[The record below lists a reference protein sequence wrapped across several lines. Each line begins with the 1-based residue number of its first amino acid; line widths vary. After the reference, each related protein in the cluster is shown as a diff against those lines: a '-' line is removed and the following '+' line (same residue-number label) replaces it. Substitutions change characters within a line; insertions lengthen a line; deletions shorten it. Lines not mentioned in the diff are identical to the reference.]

1 MSNPDRDLLD
11 QINSSW
17 DEKVQRGR
25 VPESEASGFTEAIEF
40 LHESARPEAPSREFR
55 ERLRQQ
61 LALEHRTV
69 ASSESD
75 TSFQADGQQP
85 SPTPIQR
92 QRAGDD
98 AEAGPRSWL
107 NHAGELAAI
116 VAILIVAAAGVAL
129 WQSDDTGM
137 LPGGSGDENDEVAI
151 PTPEPSEPGQWNDVT
166 FEEAQALTPFNL
178 FVPENIPAGYAL
190 DNIMVMNLTEMAAQE
205 DYALGERE
213 DGDPFV
219 TVVYE
224 FQGDGDLIEI
234 ALQNLTSPGLEGDD
248 PQQSPTSPPD
258 QPRPPEDLSRGTLEV
273 DGVEI
278 MHTRYQDVEDRGL
291 ERELYVW
298 FQDGLTVNA
307 TFPAIAPPE
316 GEFMG
321 MIESIIAGREN
332 EDQPPVA
339 KGVGIAEDD
348 AQVRTQDDAADGPQT
363 HDVETVEDAQ
373 EIVPF
378 EVIDPGE
385 AHESWE
391 LTAVEVTEPPV
402 GDSFSVAFTM
412 THGENPDQRFIISQ
426 QNSHAAIP
434 DIESSPQPVSPD
446 GETSDDVDTPDP
458 VQEEIE
464 IDGLS
469 VLRTIQYN
477 LQGDQSTSYIWH
489 QDETGISIYA
499 LTGVHEENINDLD
512 PDHVIP
518 ADDLLDIVTAIVEAR
533 TSDDM
538 PPEPEIQEPPQGHQA
553 PPGGRI
559 EVSLNEAR
567 DMAPFELIDTDLLP
581 GELQFAG
588 AELLRSEDGQPVDG
602 DRPEVDDPN
611 WTHLH
616 FASPPDAEPQYVLEI
631 VQTTDM
637 IPNPEGEM
645 LEIADHTVEYVEGPM
660 GSSFQSGWIWN
671 SGEIEYGVLMTVID
685 EGDQQSRSELDAE
698 RPISE
703 DDIAPIVES
712 TLR

>member
-1 MSNPDRDLLD
+1 MSKPDRTLLD
-11 QINSSW
+11 QINDAW
-17 DEKVQRGR
+17 DERVQQGR
-25 VPESEASGFTEAIEF
+25 SSDTSPDGFDEIIES
-40 LHESARPEAPSREFR
+40 LHQADRPEKPSPEFR
-55 ERLRQQ
+55 ARLRQQ
-61 LALEHRTV
+61 IVERHIH
-69 ASSESD
+69 D
-75 TSFQADGQQP
+75 QQP
-85 SPTPIQR
+85 EPDVTFTSEQTQSAPTPIR
-92 QRAGDD
+92 HNRNGDD
-98 AEAGPRSWL
+98 SMHHGRTWFS
-107 NHAGELAAI
+107 HAGELAAI

-258 QPRPPEDLSRGTLEV
+258 QPRPPEDLSPGTLEV

-402 GDSFSVAFTM
+402 GDSYSVAFTM
-412 THGENPDQRFIISQ
+412 TNAENPDRRFIISQ
-426 QNSHAAIP
+426 QNSHAAVP
-434 DIESSPQPVSPD
+434 DIESSPQADNSD
-446 GETSDDVDTPDP
+446 GESSDDIDTPDP

-499 LTGVHEENINDLD
+499 LTGVHDENINDLD
-512 PDHVIP
+512 PDHVVP
-518 ADDLLDIVTAIVEAR
+518 DDDLLDIVTSIVETR
-533 TSDDM
+533 TSNDM
-538 PPEPEIQEPPQGHQA
+538 PPEPEIQEPPQDHQA
-553 PPGGRI
+553 PPGG
-559 EVSLNEAR
+559 
-567 DMAPFELIDTDLLP
+567 
-581 GELQFAG
+581 
-588 AELLRSEDGQPVDG
+588 
-602 DRPEVDDPN
+602 
-611 WTHLH
+611 
-616 FASPPDAEPQYVLEI
+616 
-631 VQTTDM
+631 
-637 IPNPEGEM
+637 
-645 LEIADHTVEYVEGPM
+645 
-660 GSSFQSGWIWN
+660 
-671 SGEIEYGVLMTVID
+671 
-685 EGDQQSRSELDAE
+685 
-698 RPISE
+698 
-703 DDIAPIVES
+703 
-712 TLR
+712 